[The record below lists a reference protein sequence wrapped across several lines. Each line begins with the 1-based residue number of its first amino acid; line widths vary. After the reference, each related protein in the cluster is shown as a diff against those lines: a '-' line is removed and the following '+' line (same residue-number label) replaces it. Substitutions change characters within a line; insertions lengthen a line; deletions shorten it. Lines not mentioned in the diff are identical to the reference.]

1 MTNSRSDHHLAK
13 ESFLVSRQQKE
24 ALNRQKAFVIW
35 LTGLPCSGKSTIARH
50 LEVQLFNRGIR
61 TLILDGDNTRMSIN
75 RDLDFSPEGRAENI
89 RRVAEMAKLLN
100 DAGIVVIT
108 AFISPYIKDRKIAK
122 KIISEDCFIEVF
134 VDAPI
139 EVCIQRDTKGL
150 YQKAMNNDLKDFTG
164 INSPYEKPLHPQ
176 LTVSTAN
183 QTVEEAVSLITSFLS
198 SNKFF
203 FLNMQNEMYFT

>member
-1 MTNSRSDHHLAK
+1 MTNFKSSHHLAT
-13 ESFLVSRQQKE
+13 ESFLVTRQQKE

-35 LTGLPCSGKSTIARH
+35 LTGLSGSGKSTIARY
-50 LEVQLFNRGIR
+50 LEVRLFDAGIR

-89 RRVAEMAKLLN
+89 RRVAEMARLLN

-108 AFISPYIKDRKIAK
+108 AFISPYLKDREMAK
-122 KIISEDCFIEVF
+122 AIIGKNCFIEVF

-150 YQKAMNNDLKDFTG
+150 YQKAISGELKDFTG
-164 INSPYEKPLHPQ
+164 VSSPYEKPLHPQ
-176 LTVSTAN
+176 LTVPTAS
-183 QTVEEAVSLITSFLS
+183 QTPEEAVSQIIDFISSENLII
-198 SNKFF
+198 
-203 FLNMQNEMYFT
+203 